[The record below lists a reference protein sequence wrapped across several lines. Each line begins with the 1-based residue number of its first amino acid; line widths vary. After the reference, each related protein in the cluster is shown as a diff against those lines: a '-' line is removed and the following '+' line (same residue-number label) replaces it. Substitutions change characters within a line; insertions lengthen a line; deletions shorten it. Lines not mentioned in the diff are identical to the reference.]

1 MKFSSAAMLPG
12 RASETG
18 HSMRLADKFSWGS
31 RCYVM
36 GILNVTP
43 DSFSGDGLGP
53 AEGLVGRSVDRAAHF
68 IEAGADILDVGGEST
83 RPGASPVD
91 AEAEIARVIPV
102 IAALADRFP
111 ATVLSVD
118 TSKAAVAAAALD
130 AGAAWVNDVWALK
143 ADPAMAALV
152 AARKAPVVLMHNRSR
167 PNSVELDARLGSRYV
182 GAQYRHLMDDVA
194 AELAALAGDAVAAG
208 VERDQIILDPGIGFG
223 KTVVQNMALINHLD
237 RLKALGFPL
246 LIGPS
251 RKSFIGQVLDLEPEE
266 RDEGTAACVAIG
278 VARGADIVRVHDV
291 EGAIR
296 VARMADAI
304 IRSPADGANGRS
316 RRPA

>member
-1 MKFSSAAMLPG
+1 MPSG
-12 RASETG
+12 RAGETG

-53 AEGLVGRSVDRAAHF
+53 VEGLVARAADLAARF
-68 IEAGADILDVGGEST
+68 VDAGADILDVGGEST
-83 RPGASPVD
+83 RPGSSPVG
-91 AEAEIARVIPV
+91 AEEEIARVVPV

-111 ATVLSVD
+111 GVALSVD

-130 AGAAWVNDVWALK
+130 SGAGWVNDVWALK
-143 ADPAMAALV
+143 ADPAMAPLV
-152 AARKAPVVLMHNRSR
+152 AARKVPVVLMHNRSR
-167 PNSVELDARLGSRYV
+167 PKAVESDPRLGSQYV
-182 GAQYRHLMDDVA
+182 GARYRHLMDDVA

-208 VERDQIILDPGIGFG
+208 VERGQIILDPGIGFG
-223 KTVVQNMALINHLD
+223 KTVVQNMALLNHLD
-237 RLKALGFPL
+237 RLKALGYPL

-251 RKSFIGQVLDLEPEE
+251 RKSFIGQVLDLGPEE

-291 EGAIR
+291 KGAVR
-296 VARMADAI
+296 VARMVDAI
-304 IRSPADGANGRS
+304 IRSPADGASGGSRS
-316 RRPA
+316 RV